1 MIAEPDPSD
10 IPDHRAKVA
19 PRTGRLFRKYVALF
33 VAVVCVALATNG
45 LFDIWFSYKTQREL
59 LTLIQRAK
67 AESAAFKIS
76 QFIKEIE
83 GQVAWSTHLPW
94 SADTMEEWR
103 FDANRM

>member
-1 MIAEPDPSD
+1 MPADVLQRDDAMIAEPYSSD
-10 IPDHRAKVA
+10 MPGHRAGPA
-19 PRTGRLFRKYVALF
+19 PGTGRLFRKYVALF

-45 LFDIWFSYKTQREL
+45 LFDIWFSYKAQKEL

-67 AESAAFKIS
+67 AESAAFKIG

-94 SADTMEEWR
+94 S
-103 FDANRM
+103 